1 MNTNRDLNE
10 GAQRPAERPATPET
24 TSRAHLADGD
34 ALDSATTSPAV
45 HAWLDG
51 EISDASLSIAERPQ
65 VIAMWKALSADAERL
80 RRMSTPSSV
89 EAIVM
94 QKIRETGRP

>member
-10 GAQRPAERPATPET
+10 DAERPTTRPAATESTQRPA
-24 TSRAHLADGD
+24 LADGD
-34 ALDSATTSPAV
+34 ALEPRLTSPAL

-51 EISDASLSIAERPQ
+51 EISDASLAISERPQ
-65 VIAMWKALSADAERL
+65 VIAMWKALGTDAEKL
-80 RRMSTPSSV
+80 RHMSTPSSV

-94 QKIRETGRP
+94 AKIRDTKGA

>member
-10 GAQRPAERPATPET
+10 GAQRPAPRPAAPEAAPQA
-24 TSRAHLADGD
+24 RLADGD
-34 ALDSATTSPAV
+34 ALDASLTSPAV

-65 VIAMWKALSADAERL
+65 VIAMWKALSADAEKL
-80 RRMSTPSSV
+80 RHMTTPSSV

-94 QKIRETGRP
+94 QKIRSNGRG

>member
-10 GAQRPAERPATPET
+10 GAERPATRPATPET
-24 TSRAHLADGD
+24 APQASLADGD
-34 ALDSATTSPAV
+34 ALEPRLTSPAL

-51 EISDASLSIAERPQ
+51 EISDASLAITERPQ
-65 VIAMWKALSADAERL
+65 VIAMWKALGTDADKL
-80 RRMSTPSSV
+80 RHMATPSSV

-94 QKIRETGRP
+94 QKIRDKGRV

>member
-1 MNTNRDLNE
+1 MKNRDLNE
-10 GAQRPAERPATPET
+10 GTERPATRPAVPE
-24 TSRAHLADGD
+24 AAPPVPLADGD
-34 ALDSATTSPAV
+34 ALEPRLASPAL

-51 EISDASLSIAERPQ
+51 EISDASAAIAERPQ
-65 VIAMWKALSADAERL
+65 VIAMWKQLGADAQRL

-94 QKIRETGRP
+94 QAIKATKPD